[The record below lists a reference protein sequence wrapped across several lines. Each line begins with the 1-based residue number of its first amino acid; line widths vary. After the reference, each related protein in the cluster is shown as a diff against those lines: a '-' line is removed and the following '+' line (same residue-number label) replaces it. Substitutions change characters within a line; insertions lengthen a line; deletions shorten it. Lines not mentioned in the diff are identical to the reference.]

1 MRLPPP
7 LEEFLYEPPVAP
19 TIWPRRV
26 FHLLAGSSIPVGILF
41 LPRDVVEWGLIAA
54 SVIAVLFELV
64 RGLAPSV
71 NELAVRRLPFF
82 KDSERWQVTGATYMT
97 LSATFIV
104 FVFDKEVAVL
114 ALLFLSVGDPFAA
127 LIGVRDHRTR
137 VFGKSLAGAVA
148 FTSAAIGAGLLAS
161 LHPDVP
167 LAWWIVP
174 GAVVAAAAE
183 LAPLPV
189 DDNITVPLAAS
200 VAMALLALA

>member
-1 MRLPPP
+1 MKLPPP

-41 LPRDVVEWGLIAA
+41 LPRDLVEWGLIAA

-64 RGLAPSV
+64 RSLAPSV

-82 KDSERWQVTGATYMT
+82 KESERWQVTGATYMA

-137 VFGKSLAGAVA
+137 VFGKSLAGAGA
-148 FTSAAIGAGLLAS
+148 FTSAAIGAGVLAS

-167 LAWWIVP
+167 LVWWIVP

>member
-26 FHLLAGSSIPVGILF
+26 FHLLAGSSIPVVILF

-64 RGLAPSV
+64 RSLAPSM

-183 LAPLPV
+183 LAPLPI

>member
-1 MRLPPP
+1 MKLPPP

-41 LPRDVVEWGLIAA
+41 LPRDLVEWGLIGA
-54 SVIAVLFELV
+54 SVMVVLFELA
-64 RGLAPSV
+64 RGLAPSM

-82 KDSERWQVTGATYMT
+82 KDSERRQVTGATYMT

-148 FTSAAIGAGLLAS
+148 FTSAAIGAGVLAS

-167 LAWWIVP
+167 LAWWVVP

>member
-1 MRLPPP
+1 MKLPPP

-41 LPRDVVEWGLIAA
+41 LPRDLVEWGLIAA
-54 SVIAVLFELV
+54 SVIVVLFELA
-64 RGLAPSV
+64 RGLAPSM

-82 KDSERWQVTGATYMT
+82 KDSERRQVTGATYMM

-148 FTSAAIGAGLLAS
+148 FTSAAIGAGVLAS

>member
-1 MRLPPP
+1 MKLPPP

-41 LPRDVVEWGLIAA
+41 LPRDLVEWGLIAA
-54 SVIAVLFELV
+54 SVMVVLFELA
-64 RGLAPSV
+64 RGLAPSL

-82 KDSERWQVTGATYMT
+82 KDSERRQVTGATYMT

-148 FTSAAIGAGLLAS
+148 FTSAAIGAGVLAS